1 MIQLLTENRLLALL
15 LALGSLLI
23 IPNLADR
30 PLWEDEAS
38 SAVLAKNIVS
48 FGYPSAWDGRNLIVH
63 ENTGFK
69 FDRSFAYYLR
79 SWLEFYVIS
88 LFFLVLGPS
97 TFAARLP
104 FAILGILSIIL
115 FYRLVCRLA
124 DKKTAGLATLL
135 MIISVA
141 VLLHIRQC
149 AYYSLL
155 TFITLLT
162 TTLYINLTA
171 KKTGKTVFY
180 LISALAALFYTHY
193 LVFLGVLIGLVIHF
207 LYLGIGKERLK
218 TVIIASGILFI
229 LTAPWFFSMG
239 ILSHFAEFTQ
249 PIPFLFRFDNLVRYA
264 LYINNYL
271 FPVILVPVF
280 LYLRKR
286 GAPLTP
292 LPFIIIS
299 VLLVLTFA
307 GPFPYFRY
315 LMGIAPF
322 FFYYLAVIFYKIKE
336 KRNLWAYAF
345 LAILVVTRIFNLLP
359 LYPLK
364 NIKFDRITMPVSWQA
379 NPDVK
384 TRLSLYNAY
393 LNKETGH
400 FWTYLPDY
408 AYELTHSFNG
418 PLKGIVSFLKANSR
432 PEDIVLT
439 NYDNCSIIF
448 YTGLRCAGRMTK
460 KTPWLEEHL
469 PSYIF
474 SPKDAVWLIP
484 RQGRDAYFFGKFLEE
499 NNIPEGSH
507 ILQRFSLNCQDIWL
521 DSMPDPYYHLFREP
535 NDGPPVIIFKKP
547 AGL

>member
-1 MIQLLTENRLLALL
+1 MLTENRLLALL
-15 LALGSLLI
+15 LVLGSLLI

-38 SAVLAKNIVS
+38 SAVLAKNVLS
-48 FGYPSAWDGRNLIVH
+48 FGYPAAWDGRNLIVH

-88 LFFLVLGPS
+88 LFFMVLGPS
-97 TFAARLP
+97 TFTARLP
-104 FAILGILSIIL
+104 FAIFGILSIIL
-115 FYRLVCRLA
+115 FYRLVFRLA
-124 DKKTAGLATLL
+124 DKKTAGLASLL

-155 TFITLLT
+155 TFMTLLT
-162 TTLYINLTA
+162 TTLYMDLA
-171 KKTGKTVFY
+171 VKKRGRAVFY
-180 LISALAALFYTHY
+180 FITALAALFYTHY
-193 LVFLGVLIGLVIHF
+193 LVFLGVFIGFVAHF
-207 LYLGIGKERLK
+207 LYRGISKERVK
-218 TVIIASGILFI
+218 AVIFTAGILFI

-239 ILSHFAEFTQ
+239 ILGRSLEFTQ
-249 PIPFLFRFDNLVRYA
+249 PIPFMFRLDNLARYA
-264 LYINNYL
+264 LYINDHL
-271 FPVILVPVF
+271 FPVILIPVF

-292 LPFIIIS
+292 LPFIIAS
-299 VLLVLTFA
+299 VLLVLTFI

-322 FFYYLAVIFYKIKE
+322 FFYYLAVIFFKIKE
-336 KRNLWAYAF
+336 KHPVWAYGF
-345 LAILVVTRIFNLLP
+345 FVILVATRIFNLLP

-364 NIKFDRITMPVSWQA
+364 NVKFERMALPASWQA
-379 NPDVK
+379 NPDVG
-384 TRLSLYNAY
+384 TRLSLYSAY

-408 AYELTHSFNG
+408 AYELTHTFNG

-432 PEDIVLT
+432 ADDIVLT

-448 YTGLRCAGRMTK
+448 YTGLRCSGRMTK
-460 KTPWLEEHL
+460 KTPWLEGHL

-484 RQGRDAYFFGKFLEE
+484 RQGRDTYFFGKFLEE

-507 ILQRFSLNCQDIWL
+507 ILQRFSLNCPDIWL

-535 NDGPPVIIFKKP
+535 GGVPPVVIFKRP
-547 AGL
+547 ASN